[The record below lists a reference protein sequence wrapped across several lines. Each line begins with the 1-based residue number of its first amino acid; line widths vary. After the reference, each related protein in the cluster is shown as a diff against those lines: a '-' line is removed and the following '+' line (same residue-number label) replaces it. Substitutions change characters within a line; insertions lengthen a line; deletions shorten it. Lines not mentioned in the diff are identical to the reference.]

1 MEKTKENIGED
12 IDMINEFKAGLKIEQ
27 IVLLRVQKIGSSSN
41 GGVFARG
48 LIEDNSGCVP
58 FICFET
64 GIVEKLRSFDA
75 PKAVRVAGNVDINK
89 FTSDMSL
96 QLIVQKLADVKAGD
110 DISHLLPQGNF
121 NKTEF
126 EEKFKQQINSISD
139 MGLRALV
146 EEVFSGPVYQQF
158 LINPAGMRLHHA
170 YVGGLLH
177 HSVCVAE
184 LACALADKIG
194 GMDKDL
200 VLAGALL
207 HDVGKLKEISPDM
220 GFPYTTGGRLLGHI
234 TITVMMVND
243 AASKLGSVD
252 EKKLQQLLHIIL
264 SHHGEQEKGS
274 PVACSTKEGFVVH
287 YADEIDAIMNQFDR
301 NEEQGTWEFNKML
314 QRYLYL

>member
-1 MEKTKENIGED
+1 MKKNTDDTREGKE
-12 IDMINEFKAGLKIEQ
+12 MINEFKTGLKIDQ
-27 IVLLRVQKIGSSSN
+27 IVLLRLQKVGNSSN

-58 FICFET
+58 FICFEA
-64 GIVEKLRSFDA
+64 GIVEKLRAFDA

-89 FTSDMSL
+89 FAGDMSL
-96 QLIVQKLADVKAGD
+96 QLIIQKLADVKAGE

-121 NKTEF
+121 DKVEY
-126 EEKFKQQINSISD
+126 EERFQKQINSIND
-139 MGLRALV
+139 KGLRELV
-146 EEVFSGPVYQQF
+146 KEVFSGSAYQQF

-177 HSVCVAE
+177 HSVCVAD

-234 TITVMMVND
+234 TITVMMVSE
-243 AASKLGSVD
+243 AAAKLGSVD

-264 SHHGEQEKGS
+264 SHHGEQDKGS
-274 PVACSTKEGFVVH
+274 PVACATKEGFVVH
-287 YADEIDAIMNQFDR
+287 YADEIDAIMNQFDV
-301 NEEQGTWEFNKML
+301 NNTEGTWEFNKML

>member
-1 MEKTKENIGED
+1 
-12 IDMINEFKAGLKIEQ
+12 MINEFKTGLKIDQ
-27 IVLLRVQKIGSSSN
+27 IVLLRLQKVGNSSN

-58 FICFET
+58 FICFEA
-64 GIVEKLRSFDA
+64 GIVEKLRAFDA

-89 FTSDMSL
+89 FAGDMSL
-96 QLIVQKLADVKAGD
+96 QLIIQKLADVKAGE

-121 NKTEF
+121 DKVEY
-126 EEKFKQQINSISD
+126 EERFQKQINSIND
-139 MGLRALV
+139 KGLRELV
-146 EEVFSGPVYQQF
+146 KEVFSGSAYQQF

-177 HSVCVAE
+177 HSVCVAD

-234 TITVMMVND
+234 TITVMMVSE
-243 AASKLGSVD
+243 AAAKLGSVD

-264 SHHGEQEKGS
+264 SHHGEQDKGS
-274 PVACSTKEGFVVH
+274 PVACATKEGFVVH
-287 YADEIDAIMNQFDR
+287 YADEIDAIMNQFDVH
-301 NEEQGTWEFNKML
+301 NTEGTWEFNKML

>member
-1 MEKTKENIGED
+1 M
-12 IDMINEFKAGLKIEQ
+12 
-27 IVLLRVQKIGSSSN
+27 LRLQKVGNSSN

-58 FICFET
+58 FICFEA
-64 GIVEKLRSFDA
+64 GIVEKLRAFDA

-89 FTSDMSL
+89 FAGDMSL
-96 QLIVQKLADVKAGD
+96 QLIIQKLADVKAGE

-121 NKTEF
+121 DKVEY
-126 EEKFKQQINSISD
+126 EERFQKQINSIND
-139 MGLRALV
+139 KGLRELV
-146 EEVFSGPVYQQF
+146 KEVFSGSAYQQF

-177 HSVCVAE
+177 HSVCVAD

-234 TITVMMVND
+234 TITVMMVSE
-243 AASKLGSVD
+243 AAAKLGSVD

-264 SHHGEQEKGS
+264 SHHGEQDKGS
-274 PVACSTKEGFVVH
+274 PVACATKEGFVVH
-287 YADEIDAIMNQFDR
+287 YADEIDAIMNQFDV
-301 NEEQGTWEFNKML
+301 NNTEGTWEFNKML

>member
-1 MEKTKENIGED
+1 MKKNKEDVGEGR
-12 IDMINEFKAGLKIEQ
+12 DMINEFKAGLKIDQ

-64 GIVEKLRSFDA
+64 GIVEKLRAFDA

-96 QLIVQKLADVKAGD
+96 QLVVQKLAEVKAGE

-121 NKTEF
+121 DKAEY
-126 EEKFKQQINSISD
+126 EKKFKQQISSIND
-139 MGLRALV
+139 KGLRALV

-243 AASKLGSVD
+243 AASKLGSID

-274 PVACSTKEGFVVH
+274 PVACATKEGFVVH
-287 YADEIDAIMNQFDR
+287 YADEIDAIMNQFDSDAV
-301 NEEQGTWEFNKML
+301 EGAWEFNKML

>member
-1 MEKTKENIGED
+1 
-12 IDMINEFKAGLKIEQ
+12 MINEFKTGLKIDQ
-27 IVLLRVQKIGSSSN
+27 IVLLRLQKVGNSSN

-58 FICFET
+58 FICFEA
-64 GIVEKLRSFDA
+64 GIVEKLRAFDA

-89 FTSDMSL
+89 FAGDMSL
-96 QLIVQKLADVKAGD
+96 QLIIQKLADVKAGE

-121 NKTEF
+121 DKVEY
-126 EEKFKQQINSISD
+126 EERFQKQINSIND
-139 MGLRALV
+139 KGLRELV
-146 EEVFSGPVYQQF
+146 KEVFSGSAYQQF
-158 LINPAGMRLHHA
+158 LINPAGIRLHHA

-177 HSVCVAE
+177 HSVCVAD

-234 TITVMMVND
+234 TITVMMVSE
-243 AASKLGSVD
+243 AAAKLGSVD

-264 SHHGEQEKGS
+264 SHHGEQDKGS
-274 PVACSTKEGFVVH
+274 PVACATKEGFVVH
-287 YADEIDAIMNQFDR
+287 YADEIDAIMNQFDV
-301 NEEQGTWEFNKML
+301 NNTEGTWEFNKML